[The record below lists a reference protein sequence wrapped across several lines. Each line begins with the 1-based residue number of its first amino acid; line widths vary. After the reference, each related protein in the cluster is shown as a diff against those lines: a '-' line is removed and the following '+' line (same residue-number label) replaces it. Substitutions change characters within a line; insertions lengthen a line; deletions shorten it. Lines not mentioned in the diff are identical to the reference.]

1 MLDLLG
7 LPPDALN
14 DFVTKIGQKPYRAR
28 QLRSW
33 IFEKYERDF
42 ARMTNLSAD
51 FRQALAREARVG
63 AGEVENVSRAADGE
77 TAKYLFRFDDGA
89 RVEAVS
95 MREEGR
101 PFEFPQGGPEQG
113 RMGRH
118 AVCLSTQAGC
128 AMGCVFCA
136 TGALGF
142 TRNLTVGEML
152 LQAVEISRRDGRMT
166 NVVFMGMGEPLL
178 NLENLIEAIE
188 ALADPGRFALGTR
201 KITVSTC
208 GIVPGIEALS
218 RAPVTVRL
226 ALSLNS
232 PFQEQREQLMPI
244 ARRHPLERVLEACDG
259 YAART
264 GKRVTVEYVLLR
276 GVNTGRAHAKEL
288 ARIAQRLD
296 GKINL
301 IEYNAV
307 SGASFDSPSSRETL
321 KFREWLEE
329 DGASVT
335 IRFRRGREIAAG
347 CGQLAARSAGAPPK
361 VEQPDRNDS
370 ESAAKVTDERKR
382 D

>member
-1 MLDLLG
+1 LG
-7 LPPDALN
+7 LSPDGLRE
-14 DFVTKIGQKPYRAR
+14 FVGKIGQKPYRAR
-28 QLRSW
+28 QLCSW
-33 IFEKYERDF
+33 IFEKAERDF
-42 ARMTNLSAD
+42 ARMTNLPAD
-51 FRQALAREARVG
+51 FRQALAGESRVG
-63 AGEVENVSRAADGE
+63 AGEVETVSSAADGQ
-77 TAKYLFRFDDGA
+77 TTKYLFRFDDGA

-95 MREEGR
+95 MREGI
-101 PFEFPQGGPEQG
+101 
-113 RMGRH
+113 RH
-118 AVCLSTQAGC
+118 TICLSTQVGC
-128 AMGCVFCA
+128 AMGCAFCA
-136 TGALGF
+136 TGTLGF

-152 LQAVEISRRDGRMT
+152 LQAVEMARREGRIT
-166 NVVFMGMGEPLL
+166 NAVFMGMGEPLL
-178 NLENLIEAIE
+178 NLENVLKALES
-188 ALADPGRFALGTR
+188 LADPKRFALGTR
-201 KITVSTC
+201 KITLSTC

-259 YAART
+259 YAAQT

-276 GVNTGRAHAKEL
+276 GVNIGRAHAKEL

-296 GKINL
+296 GKVNL

-307 SGASFDSPSSRETL
+307 SGAPFDSPSSRETL

-347 CGQLAARSAGAPPK
+347 CGQLVARVA
-361 VEQPDRNDS
+361 
-370 ESAAKVTDERKR
+370 DERRR

>member
-7 LPPDALN
+7 LPPDTLN
-14 DFVTKIGQKPYRAR
+14 DFVVKIGQKPYRAR

-51 FRQALAREARVG
+51 FRQALARESRVG

-95 MREEGR
+95 MREE
-101 PFEFPQGGPEQG
+101 
-113 RMGRH
+113 GRH

-188 ALADPGRFALGTR
+188 ALADPERFALGTR

-218 RAPVTVRL
+218 CAPVTVRL

-276 GVNTGRAHAKEL
+276 GVNTARAHAKEL

-296 GKINL
+296 GKVNL

-307 SGASFDSPSSRETL
+307 SGAAFDSPSSRETL

-361 VEQPDRNDS
+361 AEQPDRNDS

>member
-1 MLDLLG
+1 LG
-7 LPPDALN
+7 LSPDGLRE
-14 DFVTKIGQKPYRAR
+14 FVEKIGQKPYRVR
-28 QLRSW
+28 QLDSW
-33 IFEKYERDF
+33 IFQKAERDF
-42 ARMTNLSAD
+42 ARMTNLPAD
-51 FRQALAREARVG
+51 FRQALAAESRVG
-63 AGEVENVSRAADGE
+63 AGEVETVSSAADGQ
-77 TAKYLFRFDDGA
+77 TTKYLFRFDDGA

-95 MREEGR
+95 MREEI
-101 PFEFPQGGPEQG
+101 
-113 RMGRH
+113 RH
-118 AVCLSTQAGC
+118 TICLSTQVGC
-128 AMGCVFCA
+128 AMGCAFCA
-136 TGALGF
+136 TGTLGF

-152 LQAVEISRRDGRMT
+152 LQAVEMARREGRIT
-166 NVVFMGMGEPLL
+166 NAVFMGMGEPLL
-178 NLENLIEAIE
+178 NLENVLKALES
-188 ALADPGRFALGTR
+188 LADPKRFALGTR
-201 KITVSTC
+201 KITLSTC

-276 GVNTGRAHAKEL
+276 DVNIGRAHAKEL
-288 ARIAQRLD
+288 ARIAHRLD
-296 GKINL
+296 GKVNL
-301 IEYNAV
+301 IEYNTV
-307 SGASFDSPSSRETL
+307 SGGKKFDSPSSRETL

-347 CGQLAARSAGAPPK
+347 CGQLVARVA
-361 VEQPDRNDS
+361 
-370 ESAAKVTDERKR
+370 DERKR

>member
-1 MLDLLG
+1 MIDLLELTPVELG
-7 LPPDALN
+7 E
-14 DFVTKIGQKPYRAR
+14 FVAKIGEKPYRAR

-33 IFEKYERDF
+33 IFEKSERDF
-42 ARMTNLSAD
+42 ERMTNLSAE
-51 FRQALAREARVG
+51 FRQALARESRVG

-95 MREEGR
+95 MREEA
-101 PFEFPQGGPEQG
+101 
-113 RMGRH
+113 RH
-118 AVCLSTQAGC
+118 TVCLSTQVGC
-128 AMGCVFCA
+128 AMGCAFCA

-142 TRNLTVGEML
+142 ARNLTVGEML
-152 LQAVEISRRDGRMT
+152 LQVVEMSRREGCPFDQAQGAPEHRRMGRIT
-166 NVVFMGMGEPLL
+166 NAVFMGMGEPLL
-178 NLENLIEAIE
+178 NLENLLKAIE
-188 ALADPGRFALGTR
+188 ALADPERFALGTR

-208 GIVPGIEALS
+208 GIVPGIQALA

-259 YAART
+259 YAAQT

-276 GVNTGRAHAKEL
+276 GVNTARAHAKEL
-288 ARIAQRLD
+288 ARIANRLD
-296 GKINL
+296 GKVNL

-307 SGASFDSPSSRETL
+307 SGAPFDSPSSRETL

-329 DGASVT
+329 GGASVT

-347 CGQLAARSAGAPPK
+347 CGQLAARSQAQG
-361 VEQPDRNDS
+361 
-370 ESAAKVTDERKR
+370 RKPEKSG
-382 D
+382 

>member
-7 LPPDALN
+7 LSPEALN
-14 DFVTKIGQKPYRAR
+14 DFVEKIGQKPYRAR

-33 IFEKYERDF
+33 IFQKGERDF

-51 FRQALAREARVG
+51 FRQALARESRVG
-63 AGEVENVSRAADGE
+63 AGEVEDVSRAADGG
-77 TAKYLFRFDDGA
+77 TTKYLFRFDDGA

-95 MREEGR
+95 MREEG
-101 PFEFPQGGPEQG
+101 GPEPLDSAHG
-113 RMGRH
+113 RTGRH
-118 AVCLSTQAGC
+118 TACLSTQAGC
-128 AMGCVFCA
+128 AMGCAFCA
-136 TGALGF
+136 TGAIGL

-152 LQAVEISRRDGRMT
+152 LQAVEMSRREGRMT
-166 NVVFMGMGEPLL
+166 NAVFMGMGEPLL
-178 NLENLIEAIE
+178 NLENLLKAVE
-188 ALADPGRFALGTR
+188 ALADPERFALGTR

-218 RAPVTVRL
+218 RAPVAVRL

-232 PFQEQREQLMPI
+232 PFQEERERLMPI

-288 ARIAQRLD
+288 ARIAHRLD
-296 GKINL
+296 GKVNM

-307 SGASFDSPSSRETL
+307 SGAPFDSPSSRETL

-329 DGASVT
+329 EGASVT

-347 CGQLAARSAGAPPK
+347 CGQLAARSASPRPEPSRICGK
-361 VEQPDRNDS
+361 GGR
-370 ESAAKVTDERKR
+370 
-382 D
+382 

>member
-1 MLDLLG
+1 MIVHSAIGNRKSAMMDLLS
-7 LPPDALN
+7 LSPDSLKE
-14 DFVTKIGQKPYRAR
+14 FVEKIGQKPYRAR

-33 IFEKYERDF
+33 IFEKGERDF

-51 FRQALAREARVG
+51 FRQALARESRVG

-89 RVEAVS
+89 RVEAVW

-101 PFEFPQGGPEQG
+101 
-113 RMGRH
+113 H
-118 AVCLSTQAGC
+118 TICLSTQVGC
-128 AMGCVFCA
+128 AMGCAFCA
-136 TGALGF
+136 TGTLGF

-152 LQAVEISRRDGRMT
+152 LQAVEMSRREGRIT
-166 NVVFMGMGEPLL
+166 NAVFMGMGEPLL
-178 NLENLIEAIE
+178 NLENVLKAIE

-218 RAPVTVRL
+218 RAPATVRL

-244 ARRHPLERVLEACDG
+244 ARQHPLERVLEACDG

-276 GVNTGRAHAKEL
+276 GVNIGRAHAKEL

-296 GKINL
+296 GKVNL
-301 IEYNAV
+301 IEYNTV
-307 SGASFDSPSSRETL
+307 SGALFDSPSSRETL

-347 CGQLAARSAGAPPK
+347 CGQLVARVA
-361 VEQPDRNDS
+361 
-370 ESAAKVTDERKR
+370 DERKR

>member
-1 MLDLLG
+1 MIDLLS
-7 LPPDALN
+7 LSPDALKE
-14 DFVTKIGQKPYRAR
+14 FVEKIGQKPYRAR

-42 ARMTNLSAD
+42 ASMTNLSAG
-51 FRQALAREARVG
+51 FRQALARESRVG

-89 RVEAVS
+89 RIEAVS

-101 PFEFPQGGPEQG
+101 
-113 RMGRH
+113 H
-118 AVCLSTQAGC
+118 TVCLSTQVGC
-128 AMGCVFCA
+128 AMGCAFCA

-152 LQAVEISRRDGRMT
+152 LQAVEMSRREGRIT
-166 NVVFMGMGEPLL
+166 NAVFMGMGEPLL
-178 NLENLIEAIE
+178 NLENALKAIE
-188 ALADPGRFALGTR
+188 ALADPERFALGTR
-201 KITVSTC
+201 KITLSTC

-232 PFQEQREQLMPI
+232 PFQEQREQLMPV

-288 ARIAQRLD
+288 ARIACRLD
-296 GKINL
+296 GKVNL
-301 IEYNAV
+301 IEYNTV

-335 IRFRRGREIAAG
+335 IRFRRGREIAAA
-347 CGQLAARSAGAPPK
+347 CGQLAARSA
-361 VEQPDRNDS
+361 
-370 ESAAKVTDERKR
+370 SAGPR
-382 D
+382 

>member
-1 MLDLLG
+1 MMDLLS
-7 LPPDALN
+7 LSPDSLKE
-14 DFVTKIGQKPYRAR
+14 FVEKIGQKPYRAR
-28 QLRSW
+28 QLDSW
-33 IFEKYERDF
+33 IFQKAERDF
-42 ARMTNLSAD
+42 ARMTNLPAD
-51 FRQALAREARVG
+51 FRQALAAESRVG
-63 AGEVENVSRAADGE
+63 AGEVETVSSAADGQ
-77 TAKYLFRFDDGA
+77 TTKYLFRFDDGA

-95 MREEGR
+95 MREEI
-101 PFEFPQGGPEQG
+101 
-113 RMGRH
+113 RH
-118 AVCLSTQAGC
+118 TICLSTQVGC
-128 AMGCVFCA
+128 AMGCAFCA

-152 LQAVEISRRDGRMT
+152 LQAVEMARREGRIT
-166 NVVFMGMGEPLL
+166 NAVFMGMGEPLL
-178 NLENLIEAIE
+178 NLENVLKALES
-188 ALADPGRFALGTR
+188 LADPKRFALGTR
-201 KITVSTC
+201 KITLSTC

-276 GVNTGRAHAKEL
+276 DVNAGRAHAKEL

-296 GKINL
+296 GKVNL
-301 IEYNAV
+301 IEYNTV
-307 SGASFDSPSSRETL
+307 SGALFDSPSSRETL

-335 IRFRRGREIAAG
+335 IRFRRGREIEAG
-347 CGQLAARSAGAPPK
+347 CGQLAAK
-361 VEQPDRNDS
+361 I
-370 ESAAKVTDERKR
+370 KT
-382 D
+382 

>member
-1 MLDLLG
+1 MVHSAIGNRQSAIIDLLG
-7 LPPDALN
+7 LSPDALK
-14 DFVTKIGQKPYRAR
+14 DFVEKIGQKPYRAR

-33 IFEKYERDF
+33 IFEKHERDF

-51 FRQALAREARVG
+51 FRQALARESRVG
-63 AGEVENVSRAADGE
+63 AGEIENVSRAADGE

-89 RVEAVS
+89 RIEAVS
-95 MREEGR
+95 MREEI
-101 PFEFPQGGPEQG
+101 
-113 RMGRH
+113 RH
-118 AVCLSTQAGC
+118 TVCLSTQVGC
-128 AMGCVFCA
+128 AMGCAFCA

-142 TRNLTVGEML
+142 TRDLAVGEML
-152 LQAVEISRRDGRMT
+152 LQVVEMSRREGRIT
-166 NVVFMGMGEPLL
+166 NAVFMGMGEPLL
-178 NLENLIEAIE
+178 NLENVLKAIE
-188 ALADPGRFALGTR
+188 ALADPERFALGTR

-232 PFQEQREQLMPI
+232 PFQEQREQLMPV

-276 GVNTGRAHAKEL
+276 GVNAGRAHAKEL
-288 ARIAQRLD
+288 ARIARRLD
-296 GKINL
+296 GKVNL
-301 IEYNAV
+301 IEYNTV
-307 SGASFDSPSSRETL
+307 SGSPFDSPSSRETL

-347 CGQLAARSAGAPPK
+347 CGQLAARVA
-361 VEQPDRNDS
+361 
-370 ESAAKVTDERKR
+370 DEHKR

>member
-1 MLDLLG
+1 
-7 LPPDALN
+7 
-14 DFVTKIGQKPYRAR
+14 
-28 QLRSW
+28 
-33 IFEKYERDF
+33 
-42 ARMTNLSAD
+42 
-51 FRQALAREARVG
+51 
-63 AGEVENVSRAADGE
+63 
-77 TAKYLFRFDDGA
+77 
-89 RVEAVS
+89 

-101 PFEFPQGGPEQG
+101 
-113 RMGRH
+113 H
-118 AVCLSTQAGC
+118 SVCLSSQAGC

-136 TGALGF
+136 TGALGLA
-142 TRNLTVGEML
+142 RNLTVGEML

-178 NLENLIEAIE
+178 NLENLIKAIE

-276 GVNTGRAHAKEL
+276 GVNISRAHAGEL

-296 GKINL
+296 GKVNL

-307 SGASFDSPSSRETL
+307 TGASFDSPSSRETL

-347 CGQLAARSAGAPPK
+347 CGQLAARSASSTAEEPK
-361 VEQPDRNDS
+361 QPDRNDP
-370 ESAAKVTDERKR
+370 EFLRPVRPTQGRTERPRTCGKGDR
-382 D
+382 